1 MANDIDVG
9 TMIEEIVEVPVPQPI
24 TIASAS
30 LTWGSNGQA
39 TILPGYILWKTLFVV
54 MNDMNIDT
62 NSYPVYTNYQVKWY
76 GGISYNSNTGIL
88 TGLPYKSSFG
98 DLGYSCTGRV
108 FYINSASVG
117 GGHSYNPILCY
128 ILLSKRK
135 EGESEYSRD
144 WFWQG

>member
-117 GGHSYNPILCY
+117 GGA
-128 ILLSKRK
+128 
-135 EGESEYSRD
+135 
-144 WFWQG
+144 